1 MFDTLNE
8 RLAKVKNQLHK
19 RRKWTNQLADYET
32 ELQEKQQAASNLKSK
47 IEAARGDI
55 EKLEEI
61 SFAHLLAILTGSTDE
76 RIQEKR
82 DEIATTRLKYD
93 ESQRALAH
101 IESSIKEIKNKMD
114 ALPDIDYEYQCIIEE
129 KERLMEDANSPMT
142 RRYNDLSENAAAIQS
157 FLTEAK
163 EAVLAGEKVGASLQ
177 EAIEKLQ
184 KAKGWGGLDMFGGGA
199 FVTYV
204 KHNHIDDAKES
215 IHDAQTK
222 MRMFHKELLD
232 VNQDADLDIDIPGLL
247 TFADFFFDG
256 IFIDYIVQGKI
267 EEAYEKAKE
276 QQNEIDKVILQL
288 NFRYDRKEKELNHL
302 EEKKKQLL
310 EGFGK

>member
-1 MFDTLNE
+1 
-8 RLAKVKNQLHK
+8 
-19 RRKWTNQLADYET
+19 
-32 ELQEKQQAASNLKSK
+32 
-47 IEAARGDI
+47 
-55 EKLEEI
+55 
-61 SFAHLLAILTGSTDE
+61 
-76 RIQEKR
+76 KR

-184 KAKGWGGLDMFGGGA
+184 KAKGWGGLDMF
-199 FVTYV
+199 
-204 KHNHIDDAKES
+204 
-215 IHDAQTK
+215 
-222 MRMFHKELLD
+222 
-232 VNQDADLDIDIPGLL
+232 
-247 TFADFFFDG
+247 
-256 IFIDYIVQGKI
+256 
-267 EEAYEKAKE
+267 
-276 QQNEIDKVILQL
+276 
-288 NFRYDRKEKELNHL
+288 
-302 EEKKKQLL
+302 
-310 EGFGK
+310 